1 MIFYLKQ
8 NGAYEHTA
16 VYTEHSG
23 KPAVFLPALC
33 RIVSKLFD
41 FLFKRPQLPFLLFG
55 FIAVLLGGVG
65 STFGALVGG
74 LIMGVT
80 DTFSG
85 VYLNTAY
92 KYLAVCVIFML
103 IVTFRPKGL
112 FGK

>member
-1 MIFYLKQ
+1 MNSKLRAILF
-8 NGAYEHTA
+8 A
-16 VYTEHSG
+16 VAA
-23 KPAVFLPALC
+23 AVFYALNMPF
-33 RIVSKLFD
+33 SKL
-41 FLFKRPQLPFLLFG
+41 
-55 FIAVLLGGVG
+55 LLGGVG

-112 FGK
+112 FGKK